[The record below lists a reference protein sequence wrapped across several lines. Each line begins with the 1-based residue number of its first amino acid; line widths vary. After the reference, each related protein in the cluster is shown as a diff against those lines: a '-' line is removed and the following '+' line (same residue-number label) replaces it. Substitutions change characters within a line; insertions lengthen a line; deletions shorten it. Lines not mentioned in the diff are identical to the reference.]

1 MMNTF
6 QTKEGKEVKFM
17 WDDSV
22 HKQFL
27 KMVSDFENDFG
38 RTPEIMTMRKDSMV
52 YHLNVMCAMVSKLI
66 GEEIDVLEIG
76 SYRGQSSWI
85 FANWFKSL
93 TSVDAYGKLN
103 EVSEVNDL
111 ESELSFG
118 DDTDVQV
125 KLCDENNLIR
135 FIMENNVVAKAPN
148 IELHVETSDDYFL
161 KNEGKKFDLIYIDGD
176 HRYSQQ
182 MRDYTN
188 ALNFVKE
195 NGIIAGHDFCWE
207 STQKMIHNMDFAS
220 KPMIHFMDDS
230 FLIIPENL
238 L

>member
-1 MMNTF
+1 MMNTI
-6 QTKEGKEVKFM
+6 QTKEGKEIKFM

-27 KMVSDFENDFG
+27 KMISDFEDDFG
-38 RTPEIMTMRKDSMV
+38 RSPQIKTMREDTMV

-93 TSVDAYGKLN
+93 TCVDAYGKLN

-111 ESELSFG
+111 ESEVSKQDEL
-118 DDTDVQV
+118 DVQV
-125 KLCDENNLIR
+125 KLCDENSLIR
-135 FIMENNVVAKAPN
+135 FIMENNVVAQAPN
-148 IELHVETSDDYFL
+148 IDLHVETSDDYFL

-182 MRDYTN
+182 IRDYTN

-195 NGIIAGHDFCWE
+195 NGIIGGHDYSWD
-207 STQKMIHNMDFAS
+207 STQRVIEDMGFVS
-220 KPMIHFMDDS
+220 KPMVHFLDDS

>member
-6 QTKEGKEVKFM
+6 QTKEGKEIKFM
-17 WDDSV
+17 WDDSA

-27 KMVSDFENDFG
+27 KMISDFEDDFG
-38 RTPEIMTMRKDSMV
+38 RSPQIKTMREDTMV

-93 TSVDAYGKLN
+93 TCVDAYGKLN

-111 ESELSFG
+111 ESEVSKQDEL
-118 DDTDVQV
+118 DVQV
-125 KLCDENNLIR
+125 KLCDENSLIR
-135 FIMENNVVAKAPN
+135 FIMENNVVAQAPN
-148 IELHVETSDDYFL
+148 IDLHVETSDDYFL

-182 MRDYTN
+182 IRDYTN

-195 NGIIAGHDFCWE
+195 NGIIAGHDYSWD
-207 STQKMIHNMDFAS
+207 STQRVIEDMGFVS
-220 KPMIHFMDDS
+220 KPMVHFLDDS

>member
-1 MMNTF
+1 MMNTI
-6 QTKEGKEVKFM
+6 QTKEGKEIKFM
-17 WDDSV
+17 WDDSA

-27 KMVSDFENDFG
+27 KMISDFEDDFG
-38 RTPEIMTMRKDSMV
+38 RSPQIKTMREDTMV

-93 TSVDAYGKLN
+93 TCVDAYGKLN

-111 ESELSFG
+111 ESEVSKQDEL
-118 DDTDVQV
+118 DVQV
-125 KLCDENNLIR
+125 KLCDENSLIR
-135 FIMENNVVAKAPN
+135 FIMENNVVAQAPN
-148 IELHVETSDDYFL
+148 IDLHVETSDDYFL

-195 NGIIAGHDFCWE
+195 NGIIGGHDYSWD
-207 STQKMIHNMDFAS
+207 STQRVIEDMGFVS
-220 KPMIHFMDDS
+220 KPMIHFLDDS

>member
-1 MMNTF
+1 MMNTI
-6 QTKEGKEVKFM
+6 QTKEGKEIKFM

-27 KMVSDFENDFG
+27 KMISDFEDDFG
-38 RTPEIMTMRKDSMV
+38 RSPQIKTMREDTMV

-93 TSVDAYGKLN
+93 TCVDAYGKLN

-111 ESELSFG
+111 ESEVSKQDEL
-118 DDTDVQV
+118 DVQV
-125 KLCDENNLIR
+125 KLCDENSLIR
-135 FIMENNVVAKAPN
+135 FIMENNVVAQAPN
-148 IELHVETSDDYFL
+148 IDLHVETSDDYFL

-195 NGIIAGHDFCWE
+195 NGIIGGHDYSWD
-207 STQKMIHNMDFAS
+207 STQRVIEDMGFVS
-220 KPMIHFMDDS
+220 KPMVHFLDDS

>member
-1 MMNTF
+1 MMNTI
-6 QTKEGKEVKFM
+6 QTKEGKEIKFM
-17 WDDSV
+17 WDDSA

-27 KMVSDFENDFG
+27 KMISDFEDDFG
-38 RTPEIMTMRKDSMV
+38 RSPQIKTMREDTMV

-93 TSVDAYGKLN
+93 TCVDAYGKLN

-111 ESELSFG
+111 ESEVSKQDEL
-118 DDTDVQV
+118 DVQV
-125 KLCDENNLIR
+125 KLCDENSLIR
-135 FIMENNVVAKAPN
+135 FIMENNVVAQAPN
-148 IELHVETSDDYFL
+148 IDLHIETSDDYFL

-195 NGIIAGHDFCWE
+195 NGIIGGHDYSWD
-207 STQKMIHNMDFAS
+207 STQRVIEDMGFVS
-220 KPMIHFMDDS
+220 KPMIHFLDDS